1 LTDIGTFFGD
11 FFAQK
16 MSADNELT
24 AILNRRQN
32 LNDGV
37 AVQKRS
43 AKVSVYTEFSE
54 FSRKQVKEYEVKFKT
69 FNASG
74 TGRLSLEE
82 LKVMMEKLGAPQTH
96 LGLKA
101 MIKEVD
107 EDEDGAISFRE
118 FMLIFRKAAA
128 GELHEDSGLGMLAKQ
143 WEIDVE
149 EVGVCGAKDFFEA
162 KIAAIRKTSKFEEEI
177 REEQENRKQEEEDR
191 KRRQQSFKERAA
203 MFGGQGV

>member
-1 LTDIGTFFGD
+1 
-11 FFAQK
+11 
-16 MSADNELT
+16 MPADDELS

-32 LNDGV
+32 LNEGLEV
-37 AVQKRS
+37 HRRS

-54 FSRKQVKEYEVKFKT
+54 FSRKEIKDYEGKFKLY
-69 FNASG
+69 NVSG
-74 TGRLSLEE
+74 NGRLSFEE
-82 LKVMMEKLGAPQTH
+82 LKIMMEKLGAPQTH

-107 EDEDGAISFRE
+107 EDEDNAISFRE

-128 GELHEDSGLGMLAKQ
+128 GELLEDSGLSLLAKQ
-143 WEIDVE
+143 CEINVE
-149 EVGVCGAKDFFEA
+149 EVGVGGAKNFFEA

-177 REEQENRKQEEEDR
+177 REEQENKKREEED
-191 KRRQQSFKERAA
+191 KKKRQQNFKERAA